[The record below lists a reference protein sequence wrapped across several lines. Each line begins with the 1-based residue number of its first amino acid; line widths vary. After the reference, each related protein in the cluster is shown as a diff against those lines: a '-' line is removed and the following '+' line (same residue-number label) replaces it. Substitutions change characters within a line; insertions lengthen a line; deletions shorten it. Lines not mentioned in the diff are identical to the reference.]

1 MRQIEGVR
9 AVQEASKPLVL
20 WDASQ
25 NGLLALAPQRQNAN
39 AAATVDFF
47 AVGADDGDVALHE
60 ERAVRAKRDGRLGGR
75 AGGFRERSCQDP
87 KPPRRSTS
95 QPRVTGRPVE
105 FVHVVPKVCPMTQFA
120 QARAQLAGLPGAG
133 ESFPFGPGA
142 AVFKVGGKVFAIVD
156 DVGQRISLKG
166 DPDDNVALRQMYP
179 GVIPG
184 YHLNK
189 KHWNTVTVAD
199 VPFDEVAAMIDASY
213 DLVVSSLSKAA
224 RTALANSDG
233 ER

>member
-1 MRQIEGVR
+1 M
-9 AVQEASKPLVL
+9 P
-20 WDASQ
+20 
-25 NGLLALAPQRQNAN
+25 
-39 AAATVDFF
+39 
-47 AVGADDGDVALHE
+47 
-60 ERAVRAKRDGRLGGR
+60 
-75 AGGFRERSCQDP
+75 P
-87 KPPRRSTS
+87 KPTVLSAL
-95 QPRVTGRPVE
+95 
-105 FVHVVPKVCPMTQFA
+105 A
-120 QARAQLAGLPGAG
+120 QARAQLFGLPGSG

-199 VPFDEVAAMIDASY
+199 VPLDEVAAMIDASY

-224 RTALANSDG
+224 RASLPSAVG
-233 ER
+233 RP